1 MNEIILL
8 DGGMG
13 QELIRRSSNP
23 PHPMWS
29 AKVLDEEPDI
39 VEAVHREYILAGSS
53 IITLNSYS
61 LTLERLSRDGDP
73 TQFKKLQKK
82 SIEIALKAR
91 EDTAKDVDHSVKIAG
106 CLPPIIASYRPDL
119 TPHINDC
126 VKSYDSIVEAQSNS
140 VDLFICETMSSI
152 KEAKAAVIAAKK
164 TNIPIW
170 VSFTIQDNN
179 EAKLRS
185 GESLTDAIKSIE
197 KLGINAVLI
206 NCSIPESIDTAFD
219 SLKSNFTLIGA
230 YANGFTSIEA
240 LKPGGT
246 VDSLEARKDL
256 SPEAYAK
263 FALNWVNRGAKII
276 GGCCEV
282 GIQHIDYL
290 HTKLKES
297 GFVITN

>member
-1 MNEIILL
+1 M
-8 DGGMG
+8 
-13 QELIRRSSNP
+13 
-23 PHPMWS
+23 
-29 AKVLDEEPDI
+29 
-39 VEAVHREYILAGSS
+39 
-53 IITLNSYS
+53 
-61 LTLERLSRDGDP
+61 
-73 TQFKKLQKK
+73 
-82 SIEIALKAR
+82 
-91 EDTAKDVDHSVKIAG
+91 
-106 CLPPIIASYRPDL
+106 
-119 TPHINDC
+119 
-126 VKSYDSIVEAQSNS
+126 
-140 VDLFICETMSSI
+140 
-152 KEAKAAVIAAKK
+152 
-164 TNIPIW
+164 
-170 VSFTIQDNN
+170 
-179 EAKLRS
+179 
-185 GESLTDAIKSIE
+185 TDAIKSIE